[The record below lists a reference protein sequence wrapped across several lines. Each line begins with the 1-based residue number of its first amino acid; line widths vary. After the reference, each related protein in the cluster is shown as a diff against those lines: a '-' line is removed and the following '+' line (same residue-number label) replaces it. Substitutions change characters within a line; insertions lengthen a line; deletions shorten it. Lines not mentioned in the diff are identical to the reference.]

1 MFGHASAVYQ
11 VYVRLQAEHLLECRD
26 RTEFLGGERMIDLR
40 SDTVTKPT
48 DEMRKA
54 MARADVGDDV
64 YGEDPTVNRLQDMAA
79 NMLGKRFALFV
90 PSGTM
95 ANQLAIR
102 SQAQPG
108 QEIIVESK
116 SHIVRY
122 EQGAA
127 GALAGVQLHWIY
139 GERGV
144 MSAEQVEAAIRPN
157 DPHSVTTALICLEN
171 THNAGGGTIYPLS
184 TIERIRT
191 IAVRHRIPM
200 HLDGA
205 RLFNAVAATT
215 LPPTVYAQHFE
226 TVSICLSKGLG
237 APVGSLLLSNDQQ
250 VIDRARRFRRMYGG
264 GMRQAGII
272 AAAGIYALERHITR
286 LKTDHEHAKSSLA
299 SSNRSPRSKS
309 CLSMW
314 RRTSLFSTSSMSNAL
329 PPNWWPRSKI
339 TACSSIRWV
348 ETPTEQSHT

>member
-1 MFGHASAVYQ
+1 
-11 VYVRLQAEHLLECRD
+11 
-26 RTEFLGGERMIDLR
+26 MIDLR

-54 MARADVGDDV
+54 MARAEVGDDV

-102 SQAQPG
+102 SQTQPG

-144 MSAEQVEAAIRPN
+144 ISAEQVEAAIRPH

-184 TIERIRT
+184 TIERIRA
-191 IAVRHRIPM
+191 IAVRHGIPM

-250 VIDRARRFRRMYGG
+250 LIDRARRFRRMYGG
-264 GMRQAGII
+264 AMRQAGIV
-272 AAAGIYALERHITR
+272 AAGGIYALERHVMR
-286 LKTDHEHAKSSLA
+286 LKTDHDHAKKLA
-299 SSNRSPRSKS
+299 RFLQQIPAIQIVPQHVETNI
-309 CLSMW
+309 LIFDIHDE
-314 RRTSLFSTSSMSNAL
+314 RR
-329 PPNWWPRSKI
+329 
-339 TACSSIRWV
+339 
-348 ETPTEQSHT
+348 TPTELVAALKEQGVLINALGGNTYRAVTHLNIAGKQIDEAAAIFTKVLSR

>member
-1 MFGHASAVYQ
+1 
-11 VYVRLQAEHLLECRD
+11 
-26 RTEFLGGERMIDLR
+26 MIDLR

-54 MARADVGDDV
+54 MACAEVGDDV

-144 MSAEQVEAAIRPN
+144 MTAEQVEAAIRPN

-184 TIERIRT
+184 TIERIRA
-191 IAVRHRIPM
+191 IAVRHGIPM

-226 TVSICLSKGLG
+226 TVSLCLSKGLG
-237 APVGSLLLSNDQQ
+237 APVGSLLLSSDQQ

-264 GMRQAGII
+264 AMRQAGII
-272 AAAGIYALERHITR
+272 AAAGIYALERHVTR
-286 LKTDHEHAKSSLA
+286 LKTDHDHAKKLA
-299 SSNRSPRSKS
+299 RLLQQIPAIHIVPQHVETNI
-309 CLSMW
+309 LIFDIVDE
-314 RRTSLFSTSSMSNAL
+314 RR
-329 PPNWWPRSKI
+329 
-339 TACSSIRWV
+339 
-348 ETPTEQSHT
+348 TPTELVAALKEQGVLINALGGNTYRAVTHLNIAAKHIEEAAAIFTKVLSR